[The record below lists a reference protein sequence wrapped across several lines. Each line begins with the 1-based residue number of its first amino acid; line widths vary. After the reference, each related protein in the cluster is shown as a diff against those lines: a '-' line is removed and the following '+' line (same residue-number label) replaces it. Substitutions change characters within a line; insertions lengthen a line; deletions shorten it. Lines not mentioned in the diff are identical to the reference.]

1 MDKTKPNSKRPISER
16 RNDILCFSDI
26 FDNLTDFKEL
36 DIVPKSLIEE
46 MKRDKT
52 KICTIIEYSSSE
64 VAVVDNTLL
73 ICHESIEKYYQ
84 TCMDI
89 LTEFQ
94 QRINGVTELINKGM
108 APEVANQMK
117 ASPVIN
123 LNFRTKI
130 VNNFGLNGL
139 WADSFDSEESAVE
152 LIKMVHS
159 EKGYDEQRYKQY
171 DLSSF
176 YLKTV
181 ELASKLLLCFNGELN
196 MAYNTRIDLIM
207 LRVVKDYKSEL
218 EIVRLALKKFR
229 KSYIGWFYRRLLFS
243 LSFEIVVHKLEN
255 LYLKKGTIES
265 KDFLELKNLWED
277 EYEVVVEASNQKKR
291 SYKLWEHL
299 SLLQL
304 KISKYLMNL
313 LANEEAS
320 EENRTELEIFL
331 IETMSGYY
339 EKAKGLCKKDVHNNC
354 IFEYLNGI
362 LRIMHDLKI
371 DEFMGEDDFYKNF
384 MDDHLVWVE
393 GLLSY
398 HEQVQKL
405 EKKERQKWVALTMID
420 YSKLES
426 LKAHKRVVESW
437 DEYQK
442 FYEKIK

>member
-1 MDKTKPNSKRPISER
+1 
-16 RNDILCFSDI
+16 
-26 FDNLTDFKEL
+26 
-36 DIVPKSLIEE
+36 
-46 MKRDKT
+46 
-52 KICTIIEYSSSE
+52 
-64 VAVVDNTLL
+64 
-73 ICHESIEKYYQ
+73 
-84 TCMDI
+84 
-89 LTEFQ
+89 
-94 QRINGVTELINKGM
+94 
-108 APEVANQMK
+108 
-117 ASPVIN
+117 
-123 LNFRTKI
+123 
-130 VNNFGLNGL
+130 
-139 WADSFDSEESAVE
+139 
-152 LIKMVHS
+152 
-159 EKGYDEQRYKQY
+159 
-171 DLSSF
+171 
-176 YLKTV
+176 
-181 ELASKLLLCFNGELN
+181 
-196 MAYNTRIDLIM
+196 
-207 LRVVKDYKSEL
+207 
-218 EIVRLALKKFR
+218 
-229 KSYIGWFYRRLLFS
+229 
-243 LSFEIVVHKLEN
+243 
-255 LYLKKGTIES
+255 
-265 KDFLELKNLWED
+265 
-277 EYEVVVEASNQKKR
+277 
-291 SYKLWEHL
+291 
-299 SLLQL
+299 
-304 KISKYLMNL
+304 MNL